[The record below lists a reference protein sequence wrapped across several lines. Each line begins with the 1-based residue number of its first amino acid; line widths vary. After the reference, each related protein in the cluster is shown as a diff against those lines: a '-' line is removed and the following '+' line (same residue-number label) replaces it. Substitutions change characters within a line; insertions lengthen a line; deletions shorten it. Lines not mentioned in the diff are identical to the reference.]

1 MKLKKYELVRA
12 IDKVK
17 SVVQKNPQIPALGGV
32 LVKEGYAIAANGE
45 MTIQVKLEG
54 TEDESF
60 IIPMKAFD
68 LIKNLPEGDVE
79 ITCDDKDVVTIQMEK
94 IKNSYQSFPAESFMY
109 DKTETGKEEGIVLP
123 GALLMEAI
131 SHALYAAADKSPG
144 RPELEGIYLEGDGD
158 NLNLAATDGHVMC
171 WDQINAVSGVSGLK
185 LIVPKTAAKKLTS
198 MGMDDDVTLSYDA
211 NGAIFKTDTYLIRT
225 RIRNGKFVPYQKMF
239 VNMENYAIVNREE
252 LIGAIDRPGGRL
264 RYEGS
269 GPSGKIER
277 YDKMRGTLY
286 VDGRKLGDIEE
297 LDFPIKP
304 AQLSKTEKIG
314 QSLEIPKE
322 ITMEFQARVTPR
334 LLLTLATGMSI
345 SNNWMKMH
353 NGIMERKVQIRKA
366 RKTKSRK
373 RVRKESK
380 DGKGNRKDTDGDRV
394 CDKES

>member
-32 LVKEGYAIAANGE
+32 LIKEGYAIAANGE

-79 ITCDDKDVVTIQMEK
+79 IICDDKNVVTIKMEK
-94 IKNSYQSFPAESFMY
+94 IKNSYQSFPAENFMY
-109 DKTETGKEEGIVLP
+109 DKTETGDEEGIVLP
-123 GALLMEAI
+123 GTLLMEAI

-144 RPELEGIYLEGDGD
+144 LPELKGIYLEGEND

-198 MGMDDDVTLSYDA
+198 MGMDDDVTLSYDV
-211 NGAIFKTDTYLIRT
+211 NGAVFKTDAYLIRT

-252 LIGAIDRPGGRL
+252 LIGAMTRAKMCTDESVPAEFDIDGEEINVILQDKVTNYREKIMLKSPIEKPIRIGFDSRLVLETIKAFTCENITLNFSSPSTPMIVQAEDSDMKALVLPVRL
-264 RYEGS
+264 RG
-269 GPSGKIER
+269 
-277 YDKMRGTLY
+277 
-286 VDGRKLGDIEE
+286 
-297 LDFPIKP
+297 
-304 AQLSKTEKIG
+304 ASK
-314 QSLEIPKE
+314 
-322 ITMEFQARVTPR
+322 
-334 LLLTLATGMSI
+334 
-345 SNNWMKMH
+345 
-353 NGIMERKVQIRKA
+353 
-366 RKTKSRK
+366 
-373 RVRKESK
+373 
-380 DGKGNRKDTDGDRV
+380 
-394 CDKES
+394 

>member
-54 TEDESF
+54 TEEESF

-109 DKTETGKEEGIVLP
+109 DKTETGKEQGIVLP
-123 GALLMEAI
+123 GALLMEAV

-144 RPELEGIYLEGDGD
+144 RPELEGIYLEGEGD

-171 WDQINAVSGVSGLK
+171 WDQIHAISGVSGLK

-198 MGMDDDVTLSYDA
+198 MGMDDDITLSYDA

-225 RIRNGKFVPYQKMF
+225 RIRDGKYVPYQKMF

-252 LIGAIDRPGGRL
+252 LIGAMTRAKMCTDESVPAEFDIDGEEINVILQDKVTNYREKIMLKSPIEKPIRACYDNLLGTEEIRGYRSHPGADHGAEGAREWRLDPGGGAATESWRTCTCFFQK
-264 RYEGS
+264 RWISS
-269 GPSGKIER
+269 GYGNYFGKRKMEHATRSER
-277 YDKMRGTLY
+277 
-286 VDGRKLGDIEE
+286 
-297 LDFPIKP
+297 
-304 AQLSKTEKIG
+304 
-314 QSLEIPKE
+314 
-322 ITMEFQARVTPR
+322 FQ
-334 LLLTLATGMSI
+334 
-345 SNNWMKMH
+345 
-353 NGIMERKVQIRKA
+353 
-366 RKTKSRK
+366 
-373 RVRKESK
+373 
-380 DGKGNRKDTDGDRV
+380 
-394 CDKES
+394 